1 MNRNEIK
8 EEYKWNIADIFDSD
22 DAFYNELKIVGTT
35 LDFSEFK
42 GKLISVDAI
51 LKCFNKMYDRGAVIE
66 KLSVYAM
73 MRKDENGLNP
83 EAAKMCDLVDNLCLK
98 YSENTAFITP
108 EITALPTEK
117 LEEFKNSD
125 ALKAYKRDLEQIID
139 FKPHVLSLECENLLS
154 IGGKVFGG
162 YRDVFFNLDN
172 VDFPFPT
179 IKVNGQDVKITH
191 AKYSELLQNKDKR
204 VRKKAYKAYYS
215 AYKSL
220 LSVITSVYSGNINKD
235 AFMAKARKFDGC
247 LERALFSEEVPPVVY
262 ETLLKSVDK
271 NLPILHKY
279 IKYRKRALN
288 LKTLNMY
295 DLYVPIVENAEIALD
310 YEDAF
315 SLVKKGLRVL
325 GDDYIEL
332 LDTAKRERWIDV
344 YENDG
349 KRSGAYSVCVYGL
362 KHPYV
367 LLNHTKTTHAAF
379 TIAHE
384 LGHAMHSHFSN
395 ANQPAPTADYKIFV
409 AEVAST
415 VNEILLIKYLLSTVT
430 DVNVK
435 KYLLSYYLDTIRT
448 TLFRQTMFAEFEY
461 KAHKLAETG
470 EPITKEILSE
480 IYKNLNIKYYG
491 NSVVTDEEISYE
503 WARIPHFYTAFYVYK
518 YATGIISAINIA
530 ENILSG
536 KAKAVENYKK
546 FLSSGS
552 SDIPTELLKI
562 AGVDLT
568 TETPYKVAMLSFES
582 ALNDLIKLS

>member
-1 MNRNEIK
+1 MKRSEINK
-8 EEYKWNIADIFDSD
+8 EYKWNIKDVFASD
-22 DAFYNELKIVGTT
+22 EAFYSELKNAGEL
-35 LDFSEFK
+35 LDFSKFK
-42 GKLISVDAI
+42 GI
-51 LKCFNKMYDRGAVIE
+51 LAGADKVLDCFNKLYSVSAKIE

-73 MRKDENGLNP
+73 MRKDEDGLNP
-83 EAAKMCDLVDNLCLK
+83 EAAKMSDSVDNLCLK
-98 YSENTAFITP
+98 FSENTAFITP
-108 EITALPTEK
+108 ELTALDSEK
-117 LEEFKNSD
+117 LKEFASLEE
-125 ALKAYKRDLEQIID
+125 LKIYKRDIEQIIAL
-139 FKPHVLSLECENLLS
+139 KPHVLSLECENLLS
-154 IGGKVFGG
+154 MGGKVLGG

-172 VDFPFPT
+172 IDFPFPT
-179 IKVNGQDVKITH
+179 ILVAGKKVKVTH
-191 AKYSELLQNKDKR
+191 AKYSELLQNKDKS
-204 VRKKAYKAYYS
+204 VRKKAYKAYYG

-220 LSVITSVYSGNINKD
+220 LSVITSVYVGNVNKD
-235 AFMAKARKFDGC
+235 AFMARARKFDGC
-247 LERALFSEEVPPVVY
+247 LSRALFNEEVPSVVY
-262 ETLLKSVDK
+262 ETLLKSVDE
-271 NLPILHKY
+271 NLPVLHKY
-279 IKYRKRALN
+279 VKFRKRALN

-310 YEDAF
+310 YEEAF
-315 SLVKKGLRVL
+315 DLVKKGLSVL
-325 GDDYIEL
+325 GDDYVEL
-332 LDTAKRERWIDV
+332 LETAKRERWIDV

-362 KHPYV
+362 KHPFV

-415 VNEILLIKYLLSTVT
+415 VNEILLIKYLLKTVT
-430 DVNVK
+430 DKNVK
-435 KYLLSYYLDTIRT
+435 RYLLSYYLDTIRT

-461 KAHKLAETG
+461 EAHKLAENG
-470 EPITKEILSE
+470 EPVTKEILSE

-491 NSVVTDEEISYE
+491 KSVVTDEEISYE

-536 KAKAVENYKK
+536 DNQSVQNYKK
-546 FLSSGS
+546 FLSMGS
-552 SDIPTELLKI
+552 SDIPTELLKT

-568 TETPYKVAMLSFES
+568 TETPYKVAMRSFEN
-582 ALNDLIKLS
+582 ALNELIKLS

>member
-1 MNRNEIK
+1 MNRNEII

-22 DAFYNELKIVGTT
+22 EAFYNELKIAGNA

-51 LKCFNKMYDRGAVIE
+51 LKCFNKMYDKGAVIE

-108 EITALPTEK
+108 ELTALPTEK

-125 ALKAYKRDLEQIID
+125 SLYAYKRDLEQIINL
-139 FKPHVLSLECENLLS
+139 KPHVLSLECESLLA

-271 NLPILHKY
+271 NLPVLHKY

-295 DLYVPIVENAEIALD
+295 DLYVPVVENAEISLD

-315 SLVKKGLRVL
+315 NLVKKGLSVL

-362 KHPYV
+362 KHP
-367 LLNHTKTTHAAF
+367 
-379 TIAHE
+379 
-384 LGHAMHSHFSN
+384 
-395 ANQPAPTADYKIFV
+395 
-409 AEVAST
+409 
-415 VNEILLIKYLLSTVT
+415 
-430 DVNVK
+430 
-435 KYLLSYYLDTIRT
+435 
-448 TLFRQTMFAEFEY
+448 
-461 KAHKLAETG
+461 
-470 EPITKEILSE
+470 
-480 IYKNLNIKYYG
+480 
-491 NSVVTDEEISYE
+491 
-503 WARIPHFYTAFYVYK
+503 
-518 YATGIISAINIA
+518 
-530 ENILSG
+530 
-536 KAKAVENYKK
+536 
-546 FLSSGS
+546 
-552 SDIPTELLKI
+552 
-562 AGVDLT
+562 
-568 TETPYKVAMLSFES
+568 
-582 ALNDLIKLS
+582 